1 MTTIPRG
8 EQTVI
13 SRLRV
18 GGAVRD
24 PIVARLRLESMLG
37 AAELRPRSL
46 PSSAILCV
54 RKLCAPRGA
63 LGLARGG
70 AYASHAQ
77 HEWQRALSDAL
88 DRVAARAVRPFKGP
102 TPHDAEA
109 VVFAD
114 RAELLACLALDWRAR
129 LVASRWWWRDIL
141 RGADAARAVTAEWL
155 GSPEYVPA
163 ALEHLSRAGMAA
175 EFVAAL
181 DVDEV
186 SAMTRRIAQ
195 VFGLG
200 DLFAA
205 LSAASARDERTDENA
220 VRARDASAEERRLRP
235 DSSREATAAPLWERF
250 APESRERVL
259 DARQALLL
267 GLGLTLA
274 RAPLHARSQAFAR
287 DVGEWLGG
295 LGSDD
300 APFVSHDAAAES
312 SLEERSDPAS
322 RTTGVEVESASAS
335 EASAARTL
343 VEDGESN
350 AIGRTRTDARE
361 PKHLSRPKVVET
373 SNTPR
378 RVESRQSSSD
388 EELNDDEESR
398 AEIKASVEGSNE
410 LALTYAHES
419 GPRSRTD
426 VTDLHTSRT
435 PSESAVTKEPS
446 THAPPLLE
454 ACVETRLG
462 GLFYL
467 INVGLFLE
475 LYGDFTTPLRP
486 GLALSVWDFVALV
499 GRRLCGAGFET
510 DAVWPLL
517 ARLAGRV
524 EGESPGHDFEP
535 PTDWLV
541 PPLWLAPFPEHGVWH
556 WHAEEGRLRVRHQEE
571 FVLLDVAARGGGGGD
586 ASLEARDATDAYAA
600 VASFELR
607 RDEADDGAESK
618 PLATVESKPLVT
630 RDGARLECWVE
641 RVAAYVRAR
650 LRRALGV
657 DDAHALARLLF
668 EQEARITLTAA
679 RVEVLLQLA
688 RLPVEVRLS
697 GLDRDPGWV
706 PAAGRFVAFRYE

>member
-24 PIVARLRLESMLG
+24 PVVARLRLESMLG
-37 AAELRPRSL
+37 AAELRPRAL
-46 PSSAILCV
+46 PPSAILCV

-63 LGLARGG
+63 LGLTRGG

-141 RGADAARAVTAEWL
+141 RGAGAARAVASEWL

-181 DVDEV
+181 DVDEA

-200 DLFAA
+200 DLVAA
-205 LSAASARDERTDENA
+205 LVAASALDARTDENA
-220 VRARDASAEERRLRP
+220 ARARASSVKERRSRP
-235 DSSREATAAPLWERF
+235 DSSSEVTAAPPWERF
-250 APESRERVL
+250 APESCERAFDVE
-259 DARQALLL
+259 QALLL
-267 GLGLTLA
+267 GVGLTLA
-274 RAPLHARSQAFAR
+274 RAPSHARSQAFAR

-312 SLEERSDPAS
+312 SLEERADEAS
-322 RTTGVEVESASAS
+322 RTTGGESESASAS

-350 AIGRTRTDARE
+350 AIDRTRTAARE
-361 PKHLSRPKVVET
+361 PKHVSRPKVVET

-388 EELNDDEESR
+388 EELNDEEESR
-398 AEIKASVEGSNE
+398 AETKASVEGSNE
-410 LALTYAHES
+410 LARTHAHES

-426 VTDLHTSRT
+426 VTDLHTSQT
-435 PSESAVTKEPS
+435 SSESAVTKEPS

-486 GLALSVWDFVALV
+486 GLSLSVWDFVALV

-541 PPLWLAPFPEHGVWH
+541 PPLWLAPFPEHGVWR
-556 WHAEEGRLRVRHQEE
+556 WRAEGERLRVRHQEE
-571 FVLLDVAARGGGGGD
+571 FVLLDVAARGND
-586 ASLEARDATDAYAA
+586 ASSEAQDATA
-600 VASFELR
+600 VYEASASFELR
-607 RDEADDGAESK
+607 RDDAEEDIESK

-688 RLPVEVRLS
+688 RLPIEVRLS

>member
-24 PIVARLRLESMLG
+24 PVVARLRLESMLG

-46 PSSAILCV
+46 PPSAILCV

-63 LGLARGG
+63 LGLTRGG

-77 HEWQRALSDAL
+77 HEWQRALADAL
-88 DRVAARAVRPFKGP
+88 DRVASRASRPFKGP

-114 RAELLACLALDWRAR
+114 RAEMLACLALDWRAQ
-129 LVASRWWWRDIL
+129 LVAARWWWRDIL
-141 RGADAARAVTAEWL
+141 RGADAARAVASEWL

-175 EFVAAL
+175 EFVATL
-181 DVDEV
+181 DVDEAR
-186 SAMTRRIAQ
+186 AMTRRIAQ

-200 DLFAA
+200 DLVAA
-205 LSAASARDERTDENA
+205 LVAASARDARTDENA
-220 VRARDASAEERRLRP
+220 VRARASSVKERRSRP
-235 DSSREATAAPLWERF
+235 DSSSEVAAAPPWERF
-250 APESRERVL
+250 ALESRERSL
-259 DARQALLL
+259 DVEQALLL
-267 GLGLTLA
+267 GVGLTLA
-274 RAPLHARSQAFAR
+274 RAPTHARSQAFAR

-295 LGSDD
+295 LGGDD
-300 APFVSHDAAAES
+300 APFVSHDAAES
-312 SLEERSDPAS
+312 SLEERSDEAS
-322 RTTGVEVESASAS
+322 RTTGGEFESASAS
-335 EASAARTL
+335 EGSGMRTL
-343 VEDGESN
+343 DEVGGSKSS
-350 AIGRTRTDARE
+350 GRTRTDARA
-361 PKHLSRPKVVET
+361 PKHVSRPKVVET

-378 RVESRQSSSD
+378 RVEFHQSPSD
-388 EELNDDEESR
+388 EELNEEAESR
-398 AEIKASVEGSNE
+398 AETKAPVEESIE
-410 LALTYAHES
+410 PARMHAHES
-419 GPRSRTD
+419 GLSSRTD
-426 VTDLHTSRT
+426 VIDLHTSQT
-435 PSESAVTKEPS
+435 SAESVVTEEPS

-454 ACVETRLG
+454 ACVETKLG

-486 GLALSVWDFVALV
+486 GLALSLWDFVALV
-499 GRRLCGAGFET
+499 GRRLCGKGFET
-510 DAVWPLL
+510 DAVWTLL

-524 EGESPGHDFEP
+524 EGEPPGHDFEP

-541 PPLWLAPFPEHGVWH
+541 PPLWLAPFPEAGVWR
-556 WHAEEGRLRVRHQEE
+556 WHAEKGRLRVRHQEE
-571 FVLLDVAARGGGGGD
+571 FVLLDVAARGGD
-586 ASLEARDATDAYAA
+586 ASLEARDATAVYAE

-607 RDEADDGAESK
+607 RGEASDGAESK
-618 PLATVESKPLVT
+618 PLAT

-657 DDAHALARLLF
+657 DDSHALARLLF

-688 RLPVEVRLS
+688 RLPIEVRLS

>member
-1 MTTIPRG
+1 MTTIPQG

-13 SRLRV
+13 SRLRI
-18 GGAVRD
+18 GGAGRD
-24 PIVARLRLESMLG
+24 PLIARLRLESMLD
-37 AAELRPRSL
+37 AAELRPRALS
-46 PSSAILCV
+46 PSAILCV

-63 LGLARGG
+63 LSRTRGG

-114 RAELLACLALDWRAR
+114 RAELLACLALDWRGR

-141 RGADAARAVTAEWL
+141 RGAGAARAVASEWL

-181 DVDEV
+181 DVDDAD
-186 SAMTRRIAQ
+186 AMTRRIAQ

-200 DLFAA
+200 DLVAA
-205 LSAASARDERTDENA
+205 LVAASARDARTDENA
-220 VRARDASAEERRLRP
+220 VRARDSSSEERRSRP
-235 DSSREATAAPLWERF
+235 GSSSEVRAAPPWERF
-250 APESRERVL
+250 APESRERAL
-259 DARQALLL
+259 DVEQALLL
-267 GLGLTLA
+267 GVGLMLT
-274 RAPLHARSQAFAR
+274 RAPTYARSQAFAR

-295 LGSDD
+295 LGSDG

-312 SLEERSDPAS
+312 SLEERSDEAS
-322 RTTGVEVESASAS
+322 RTTGVEFESASAS
-335 EASAARTL
+335 EGSAARTL

-350 AIGRTRTDARE
+350 SVGRTRTAARE
-361 PKHLSRPKVVET
+361 PKHLSGPKASESSLT
-373 SNTPR
+373 SR

-388 EELNDDEESR
+388 EELNEDEESSV
-398 AEIKASVEGSNE
+398 ETKAPVEGSNE
-410 LALTYAHES
+410 LALTHAHES
-419 GPRSRTD
+419 GLRSRTD
-426 VTDLHTSRT
+426 VTDLRPSRT
-435 PSESAVTKEPS
+435 SSESAITKEPS

-524 EGESPGHDFEP
+524 DGESPGHDFEP
-535 PTDWLV
+535 PMDWRV
-541 PPLWLAPFPEHGVWH
+541 PPLWLAPFPEHGVWR
-556 WHAEEGRLRVRHQEE
+556 WHAEDGRLRVRHQEE
-571 FVLLDVAARGGGGGD
+571 FVLLDVAARGGGD
-586 ASLEARDATDAYAA
+586 ASLEVRDATAVYDA

-607 RDEADDGAESK
+607 RDEADEGAESK
-618 PLATVESKPLVT
+618 SLAT
-630 RDGARLECWVE
+630 RDGARLELWVE

-657 DDAHALARLLF
+657 NDSHALARLLF

>member
-24 PIVARLRLESMLG
+24 PVVARLRLESMLG
-37 AAELRPRSL
+37 AAELRPRAL
-46 PSSAILCV
+46 PPSAILCV

-63 LGLARGG
+63 LALARGG

-88 DRVAARAVRPFKGP
+88 DRVAARAARPFKGP

-114 RAELLACLALDWRAR
+114 RAEMLACLALDWRAQ
-129 LVASRWWWRDIL
+129 LVAARWWWRDIL
-141 RGADAARAVTAEWL
+141 RGADATRAVASEWL
-155 GSPEYVPA
+155 GSPEYIPA

-181 DVDEV
+181 DVDDAR
-186 SAMTRRIAQ
+186 AMTRRITQ

-200 DLFAA
+200 DLVAA
-205 LSAASARDERTDENA
+205 LSTASARVARTDEKA
-220 VRARDASAEERRLRP
+220 VSSRDSSAKERRP
-235 DSSREATAAPLWERF
+235 QPNSSSEIAAAPPWERF
-250 APESRERVL
+250 APESRERAL
-259 DARQALLL
+259 DVEQALLL
-267 GLGLTLA
+267 GVGLTLT
-274 RAPLHARSQAFAR
+274 RASSHARTHAFAR
-287 DVGEWLGG
+287 DVGEWLSGIE
-295 LGSDD
+295 SDG
-300 APFVSHDAAAES
+300 APFVSHDAAEL
-312 SLEERSDPAS
+312 SLEERADEAP
-322 RTTGVEVESASAS
+322 RTTGGEVESASAS
-335 EASAARTL
+335 EGSTARTL
-343 VEDGESN
+343 VEDDEPS
-350 AIGRTRTDARE
+350 ADDRTRTAARE

-373 SNTPR
+373 SNTLR
-378 RVESRQSSSD
+378 RVEFHQSSSD
-388 EELNDDEESR
+388 EELNEGEESS
-398 AEIKASVEGSNE
+398 AETPSSVERSSE
-410 LALTYAHES
+410 PARTHAHES
-419 GPRSRTD
+419 GLSSRKD
-426 VTDLHTSRT
+426 VTNLHTSQT
-435 PSESAVTKEPS
+435 SSESAVTKEPS
-446 THAPPLLE
+446 MHAPPLLE
-454 ACVETRLG
+454 ACVETKLG

-517 ARLAGRV
+517 ARLAGRSD
-524 EGESPGHDFEP
+524 GEPPGHDFEP

-541 PPLWLAPFPEHGVWH
+541 PPHWLAPFPEAGVWR
-556 WHAEEGRLRVRHQEE
+556 WYAEGGRLRVRHQEE
-571 FVLLDVAARGGGGGD
+571 FVLLDVAARGGDND
-586 ASLEARDATDAYAA
+586 ASLDARDATA
-600 VASFELR
+600 VYESSASFELR
-607 RDEADDGAESK
+607 RDEADEDMESRS
-618 PLATVESKPLVT
+618 LATVESKHRAT

-657 DDAHALARLLF
+657 DDSHALARLLF
-668 EQEARITLTAA
+668 EREARITLTAA

>member
-1 MTTIPRG
+1 MTTIPQG

-24 PIVARLRLESMLG
+24 PLVARLRLESMLG
-37 AAELRPRSL
+37 AAELRPGAL
-46 PSSAILCV
+46 PPSAILCV

-63 LGLARGG
+63 LGLTRGG

-77 HEWQRALSDAL
+77 HEWQRALADVL

-114 RAELLACLALDWRAR
+114 RAELLACLALDWRAQ
-129 LVASRWWWRDIL
+129 LVATHWWWRGVL
-141 RGADAARAVTAEWL
+141 RGTDAARAVASEWL

-181 DVDEV
+181 DVDDAD
-186 SAMTRRIAQ
+186 AMTRRIAQ

-200 DLFAA
+200 DLV
-205 LSAASARDERTDENA
+205 AASARDARTDENA
-220 VRARDASAEERRLRP
+220 VRARTSSVKERRSRP
-235 DSSREATAAPLWERF
+235 DSSSEVTAAPPWERF
-250 APESRERVL
+250 APESRERAL
-259 DARQALLL
+259 DVEQALLL
-267 GLGLTLA
+267 GVGLMLT
-274 RAPLHARSQAFAR
+274 RAPSYARSQAFAR
-287 DVGEWLGG
+287 DVGEWLSG

-300 APFVSHDAAAES
+300 AQFVSHDAAES
-312 SLEERSDPAS
+312 SLEERSDEAS
-322 RTTGVEVESASAS
+322 RTTGVEFESASAS
-335 EASAARTL
+335 EGSGMRTL

-350 AIGRTRTDARE
+350 SVGRTRTAARE
-361 PKHLSRPKVVET
+361 PKYLSRPKASE
-373 SNTPR
+373 SSLTPR
-378 RVESRQSSSD
+378 RAESRQSSSG
-388 EELNDDEESR
+388 EKLNEDEESC
-398 AEIKASVEGSNE
+398 AETKASVEGSRE
-410 LALTYAHES
+410 LALTHAHES

-426 VTDLHTSRT
+426 VTDLRPSQTS
-435 PSESAVTKEPS
+435 SESAVTKEPS

-454 ACVETRLG
+454 ACDETRLG

-510 DAVWPLL
+510 DALWPLL

-524 EGESPGHDFEP
+524 EGESPGQDFEP

-541 PPLWLAPFPEHGVWH
+541 PPLWLAPFPEHGVWR

-571 FVLLDVAARGGGGGD
+571 FMLLDVTARGGD
-586 ASLEARDATDAYAA
+586 ALSEARDATALYDA

-607 RDEADDGAESK
+607 RVELDEGAESK
-618 PLATVESKPLVT
+618 PLVT
-630 RDGARLECWVE
+630 HDGARLEGWVE

-657 DDAHALARLLF
+657 DEPRALARLLF
-668 EQEARITLTAA
+668 EKEARITLTAA

-688 RLPVEVRLS
+688 RLPIEVRLS